1 MTVIHPSQLGAP
13 QMNKYTMGGITS
25 TGVLAG
31 ALLGPII
38 FNALKGTAESPTA
51 VVRRNLAPI
60 IIGGLIG
67 GALFG
72 SGAGGL
78 WLYQRGQ

>member
-1 MTVIHPSQLGAP
+1 MRTMHPSQLGMP

-25 TGVLAG
+25 SGVLAG

-38 FNALKGTAESPTA
+38 FNAFKGTAESPTA

-60 IIGGLIG
+60 ILGGLIG